1 MTFCAERLIRK
12 LDTLPEEKIYQIL
25 DYIDFLESKYAPK
38 LSTAPN
44 PLKRFAEGVEDTL
57 RAGRMSAGVI
67 GGTMSVMNKAV
78 GVVTDVA
85 NAGKSVATEI
95 AGVVSSVTSPKPARS
110 ALHPSPAAQ
119 PATQPP
125 GDQRKW
131 RAQSSRASAAASSG
145 SDANARVWHCRRAG
159 ATRAGG
165 GRRRTHQDRGE
176 TNGDVD
182 HEGAAQFPAAAGGL
196 LADMRVSTTDKLG
209 GGPSP
214 PYSSPPFFL
223 SPPPLI
229 TLPWGWP

>member
-1 MTFCAERLIRK
+1 MNDILRERLIRK

-95 AGVVSSVTSPKPARS
+95 AGVVSSVTSSKPPS
-110 ALHPSPAAQ
+110 AQAGPAGSSIPTTAPVPPSAQTPPPA
-119 PATQPP
+119 PP
-125 GDQRKW
+125 GDQRK
-131 RAQSSRASAAASSG
+131 
-145 SDANARVWHCRRAG
+145 
-159 ATRAGG
+159 
-165 GRRRTHQDRGE
+165 
-176 TNGDVD
+176 
-182 HEGAAQFPAAAGGL
+182 
-196 LADMRVSTTDKLG
+196 
-209 GGPSP
+209 
-214 PYSSPPFFL
+214 
-223 SPPPLI
+223 
-229 TLPWGWP
+229 